1 MKFTNSYNFT
11 STFDISGTII
21 GKGLELLKSKIFN
34 NKEEKGGING
44 KSNIDWYLSGE
55 MAIDISVE
63 ELIELHKEYGNDFDR
78 QVKFLKEE
86 LRPCVKE
93 FMLAVDD
100 SAKMFQKILHECK
113 DNEWIYEE
121 KVKAERAA
129 KEEKKSE

>member
-1 MKFTNSYNFT
+1 MKLSNKYNIVSNINLSASIF
-11 STFDISGTII
+11 
-21 GKGLELLKSKIFN
+21 GKGLELLKNKIFN
-34 NKEEKGGING
+34 NKEEKGAVSGN
-44 KSNIDWYLSGE
+44 SVMNWSLSGE

-93 FMLAVDD
+93 FMLAIDD
-100 SAKMFQKILHECK
+100 SAKMFQKTLHECK
-113 DNEWIYEE
+113 DNEWIHDE